1 MTRSPLRI
9 ATLLAATLAAWQPSI
24 ALANPEDTQFWVVGF
39 ARSKVGD
46 ELYLTVDTSYRW
58 RDPEFGADQQ
68 TFRVSVEK
76 ALDDELR
83 IGGGM
88 SLFQTG
94 GVSEYRPHQQ
104 FRYAAR
110 GLDLRTR
117 FEQRWFDGADQVE
130 LRIRQRVQYTQP
142 IAPRLEVVGSAEWF
156 GILQSRRE
164 SGRRGTEQVRNIVG
178 LSYQVSERLDIAPSY
193 MLQITPRAG
202 APDAISHT
210 VACLDQTPR
219 LEP

>member
-39 ARSKVGD
+39 ARGKVGD

-202 APDAISHT
+202 APDAISHVPQLT
-210 VACLDQTPR
+210 LNWSF
-219 LEP
+219 

>member
-1 MTRSPLRI
+1 MNRMPIRI
-9 ATLLAATLAAWQPSI
+9 ATVLAATLAAWQPSI
-24 ALANPEDTQFWVVGF
+24 AWANPEDTQFWLVGF
-39 ARSKVGD
+39 ARGKVGD
-46 ELYLTVDTSYRW
+46 DIYLTIDTSYRW

-76 ALDDELR
+76 ALEDDIR

-104 FRYAAR
+104 FRYASN

-130 LRIRQRVQYTQP
+130 LRIRQRVQYTRG
-142 IAPRLEVVGSAEWF
+142 IAPRVEVIGSSEWF
-156 GILQSRRE
+156 GIVQSRRDN
-164 SGRRGTEQVRNIVG
+164 GRRGTEQIRNIIGVA
-178 LSYQVSERLDIAPSY
+178 YKVSDKLDITPSY
-193 MLQITPRAG
+193 MLQITPRPG
-202 APDAISHT
+202 RPDAISHIPQLT
-210 VACLDQTPR
+210 LNWSF
-219 LEP
+219 

>member
-1 MTRSPLRI
+1 MPIRF
-9 ATLLAATLAAWQPSI
+9 AMLLAATCAAWQPSK
-24 ALANPEDTQFWVVGF
+24 AQANPEDTQFWLVGF
-39 ARSKVGD
+39 ARGKIGD
-46 ELYLTVDTSYRW
+46 DAYLTVDSSYRW

-76 ALDDELR
+76 SLDRDVR

-104 FRYAAR
+104 FRYAAK

-130 LRIRQRVQYTQP
+130 LRIRQRVQYTRA
-142 IAPRLEVVGSAEWF
+142 IAPRLDAFGSAEWF
-156 GILQSRRE
+156 GIVQSRRD
-164 SGRRGTEQVRNIVG
+164 SGRRGTEQVRSIVG
-178 LSYQVSERLDIAPSY
+178 VAFKVSDRLDIAPSY
-193 MLQITPRAG
+193 LLQVTPRPG
-202 APDAISHT
+202 VPDAISQVPQLT
-210 VACLDQTPR
+210 LNWSF
-219 LEP
+219 

>member
-1 MTRSPLRI
+1 MTRMPMRI
-9 ATLLAATLAAWQPSI
+9 ATLLAAMLAAWQPSS
-24 ALANPEDTQFWVVGF
+24 AHANPEDTQFWVVGF
-39 ARSKVGD
+39 ARGKID
-46 ELYLTVDTSYRW
+46 KDIYLTVDSSYRW

-76 ALDDELR
+76 ALDDDVR

-104 FRYAAR
+104 FRYASK

-117 FEQRWFDGADQVE
+117 FEQRWFDGADRVE
-130 LRIRQRVQYTQP
+130 LRIRQRVQYTRE
-142 IAPRLEVVGSAEWF
+142 IAPRLEAFGSAEWF
-156 GILQSRRE
+156 GIIQSRRDT
-164 SGRRGTEQVRNIVG
+164 GRRGTEQVRNIVG
-178 LSYQVSERLDIAPSY
+178 LSYEVNDRLDIAPSY

-202 APDAISHT
+202 RPDAISHIPQLT
-210 VACLDQTPR
+210 LNWSF
-219 LEP
+219 